1 MRRLISRLLTASVA
15 GCAMLAVSVAN
26 AGVNELPA
34 DIQSLYNQNF
44 LDPNQPIGE
53 SAYRDWVAKNPP
65 PGKLVMRHPTR
76 VIPGVQLLWIACKT
90 NLFPNGKVW
99 ACSMKLL

>member
-34 DIQSLYNQNF
+34 DIQESLYNQNF
-44 LDPNQPIGE
+44 LDPTQPIGE

-65 PGKLVMRHPTR
+65 P
-76 VIPGVQLLWIACKT
+76 
-90 NLFPNGKVW
+90 
-99 ACSMKLL
+99 